1 MKHSFKSWIALLLCL
16 LLIVPMVMTA
26 CKKKSDDPKDS
37 STESSEDTTSD
48 TQGTDNTDDTDDT
61 DDTSNTDDTDDTS
74 NTDDTQDT
82 SDNNNN
88 NNVVDDD
95 DEDEE
100 EEEEEGPAVEADV
113 LASSVALSSYALTM
127 VKGSTSS
134 LVAIVSPSETTDKT
148 VTWTSSDAT
157 VVKVENGTLTALKA
171 GKATITVSTANG
183 KTAICTVTVT
193 EAATAITLDKTSLWL
208 YRGDTATLTAS
219 APNVTWNSSN
229 PEIATVDKD
238 GKIVATG
245 FGTAVIMATDSTGT
259 KSATCTV
266 RIVVNYQITLDLAGG
281 SLPAEV
287 ENTLAVTYNESYT
300 LPTPNKSG
308 YNFTGWVC
316 NETPVELE
324 GAWTASD
331 KDATLTATFALA
343 SYELSVAPNIEN
355 IATVVGAG
363 TYEYTSTIPLTAGDS
378 TLLGYTFDGWY
389 NGSQKLSSEK
399 EFNYTMDYV
408 NTELIAK
415 YVPVAELAPFEFEAT
430 AESVRI
436 IGVTDATVT
445 AVTIP
450 AYVTEINTEALI
462 ALASLREITV
472 DEGNTV
478 YESAGNCLIE
488 SATDKLLV
496 GLASSEI
503 PEDGSVT
510 TIAANAFK
518 NRKALIDITIP
529 ASITLIEDDAFAG
542 CTSLL
547 EIYNK
552 SEITIDTEAA
562 DKATAN
568 GGIAANAK
576 NVYTT
581 EGGSKIVVHEET
593 KLAFFNDGT
602 EIRLVGYIGESTELE
617 LPTTIDFGSGEQS
630 YTVAPGALGGT
641 GLTKLTIS
649 ALSGNFYD
657 LFGSEPAA
665 VPSTLTELVIK
676 AGTIASKAFEG
687 VTALKKVTIEKDV
700 TLKNQAF
707 KDCTGLTEVIIN
719 TNLPQNAFD
728 GCTALTT
735 VTIGSGVSVIE
746 RNAFKS
752 ATALT
757 SVTMASYTWQEAGAE
772 NATTFAGP
780 EDAAS
785 KLKGNKKKWT
795 LSES

>member
-37 STESSEDTTSD
+37 TPESSEDTTSD

-61 DDTSNTDDTDDTS
+61 DDTSNTDNTDDTS

-88 NNVVDDD
+88 NSVVDDD
-95 DEDEE
+95 DEDE

-308 YNFTGWVC
+308 YNFTGWVY

-363 TYEYTSTIPLTAGDS
+363 TYKYTSTVPLTAGDS

-430 AESVRI
+430 VESVRI
-436 IGVTDATVT
+436 TGVTDATVT

-462 ALASLREITV
+462 ALTSLREITV

-518 NRKALIDITIP
+518 NRKALINITIP

-552 SEITIDTEAA
+552 SISIIIDLEAT

-581 EGGSKIVVHEET
+581 EDGSKIVVHEGT
-593 KLAFFNDGT
+593 KLAFFNDT
-602 EIRLVGYIGESTELE
+602 ELQLVGYIGEATELE
-617 LPTTIDFGSGEQS
+617 LPAMIDIGSGEKS
-630 YTVAPGALGGT
+630 YTIALGALGGT
-641 GLTKLTIS
+641 NLTKLTIP
-649 ALSGNFYD
+649 ALSDNFYE
-657 LFGSEPAA
+657 LFGSEIAA
-665 VPSTLTELVIK
+665 IPSTLTELVIK
-676 AGTIASKAFEG
+676 GGTIAGNAFQN
-687 VTALKKVTIEKDV
+687 VTTLQKVTIEKDV
-700 TLKNQAF
+700 TLSKNAF
-707 KDCTGLTEVIIN
+707 KNCKGLTEVSIN
-719 TNLPQNAFD
+719 TNLSLNVFD

-735 VTIGSGVSVIE
+735 VTIGSEVTKIE
-746 RNAFKS
+746 RDAFKS
-752 ATALT
+752 TALT
-757 SVTMASYTWQEAGAE
+757 SVTMASYTWQERNAE
-772 NATTFAGP
+772 TPTTFTGP
-780 EDAAS
+780 EDAATQ
-785 KLKGNKKKWT
+785 LKNSGTQWT
-795 LSES
+795 RSES